1 MHEFSLAGEIIRATS
16 EKVRD
21 MRGAP
26 CTCLRVRVGELIGV
40 SAESLRFCLEAAR
53 AGTLLEG
60 LGVEVETVRPR
71 LVCPACGEVE
81 YTGRFDIV
89 CPQCGGRISGVVGGR
104 ELDVQLECGA
114 PRARTNA

>member
-26 CTCLRVRVGELIGV
+26 CTC
-40 SAESLRFCLEAAR
+40 LRFCLEAAR

-104 ELDVQLECGA
+104 VLDVQLECGA